1 VNQNVKETVLEGKWY
16 CLSDFDNYERQ
27 EVEVLF
33 FGGAAIVFA
42 LLN

>member
-1 VNQNVKETVLEGKWY
+1 VNQKVTETVLEGKWY
-16 CLSDFDNYERQ
+16 CLSDFDNYERH

-33 FGGAAIVFA
+33 SGGAAIVFA